1 MPQDRNEPQNND
13 ELRNDIATAAR
24 AFSRLGYVHAFGH
37 VSQRAANSLFITPT
51 RPPLAMQQAA
61 DVIEVDFD
69 GRVIDGEAEAR
80 PIEMFLH
87 IGIYASR
94 DDVRAICRT
103 HAPSASI
110 WPAQGKIP
118 AIQHGFGGIARDV
131 AVYEGCDLIHDAEL
145 GGRAAKR
152 LGGADAL
159 LLRGNGVLTVG
170 RSMSEAAGRMWS
182 LEERFAQASRQGA
195 RQVSFSAQEL
205 AARARWYAA
214 EAERIWMWLKYLGSS
229 EW

>member
-1 MPQDRNEPQNND
+1 MPQDRH

-24 AFSRLGYVHAFGH
+24 AFSRLGYVHPFGH
-37 VSQRAANSLFITPT
+37 ISQRVENSLFITPT
-51 RPPLAMQQAA
+51 QPPLAMQQAA

-69 GRVIDGEAEAR
+69 GRVVNGDAAVR
-80 PIEMFLH
+80 PIEVFLH

-170 RSMSEAAGRMWS
+170 RNIGEAAARMWS
-182 LEERFAQASRQGA
+182 LEERFAQANRQGG
-195 RQVSFSAQEL
+195 QQLPFSAQEL
-205 AARARWYAA
+205 AARA
-214 EAERIWMWLKYLGSS
+214 
-229 EW
+229 

>member
-1 MPQDRNEPQNND
+1 MPQDRSGPESH
-13 ELRNDIATAAR
+13 EVRNDIATAAR

-37 VSQRAANSLFITPT
+37 ISQRVENSLFITPT
-51 RPPLAMQQAA
+51 QPPLAMQQAA

-69 GRVIDGEAEAR
+69 GRVVNGDAAVR
-80 PIEMFLH
+80 PIEVFLH

-131 AVYEGCDLIHDAEL
+131 AIYEGCDLIHDAEL
-145 GGRAAKR
+145 GERAAKR

-170 RSMSEAAGRMWS
+170 RNIGEAAARMWS
-182 LEERFAQASRQGA
+182 LEERFAQAGRQGA
-195 RQVSFSAQEL
+195 HQVSFSAQEL
-205 AARARWYAA
+205 AARARWYPA
-214 EAERIWMWLKYLGSS
+214 EVERIWMWLKYLGSS